1 MIDPYRAISSPV
13 HRLDARVKFPLSL
26 AFILTCSLVPHGSW
40 VVFPLLLSISLS
52 AAISSHLGVGYVLK
66 RSMWT
71 LPFVLA
77 TFPLI
82 FTFDGTSIG
91 SIQFLYWDLTIS
103 FDGLE
108 RFVSIVFKSWLSV
121 QVAIILVSTTPF
133 PQILHA
139 LRWLRVPK
147 LLVAVIGLMWRYI
160 FVMAGEANRLLRARE
175 ARSGKVAGYPNGGKV
190 AWRARV
196 AGGMAGNLFL
206 RSLERS
212 DRVYAAMLSRG
223 YDGEV
228 RLLVE
233 PPLGGDQLFQLFS
246 GIGLFSLIIILG
258 FLLGGAS

>member
-1 MIDPYRAISSPV
+1 VIDPYRAGDSPI
-13 HRLDARVKFPLSL
+13 HSLDARVKFPLTL
-26 AFILTCSLVPHGSW
+26 AFILTCSLIPHGTW
-40 VVFPLLLSISLS
+40 VVIPLLLSISLS
-52 AAISSHLGVGYVLK
+52 AAISSHLGIGYVLK

-77 TFPLI
+77 AFPLI
-82 FTFDGTSIG
+82 FTFAGTSLG
-91 SIQFLYWDLTIS
+91 SIKILYWELIIS
-103 FDGLE
+103 LDGLE
-108 RFVSIVFKSWLSV
+108 RFVSIVVKSWLSV

-139 LRWLRVPK
+139 LRWMKVPK

-160 FVMAGEANRLLRARE
+160 FVLVGEANRLLRARD
-175 ARSGKVAGYPNGGKV
+175 ARSGKVAGYPTGGMV

-228 RLLVE
+228 RLLAV
-233 PPLGGDQLFQLFS
+233 PPLRGDQLFQLFS
-246 GIGLFSLIIILG
+246 GTGLFLLIIIFG